1 MITQPDFTGE
11 DLPGSSVC
19 GAVADIYQVVATTLT
34 TTPTSTPWPLT
45 TPTCPSAGTATHPW
59 SSSIILLSHW
69 QQPPRS
75 SVLYSSAQAGL

>member
-19 GAVADIYQVVATTLT
+19 GAVADIYQVVVLVFPLT
-34 TTPTSTPWPLT
+34 TTPTPCPLT
-45 TPTCPSAGTATHPW
+45 APTCPSAGTATHPW

-69 QQPPRS
+69 QQRPRFT
-75 SVLYSSAQAGL
+75 VLYFSV